1 MRMVRS
7 VMLLALLAAP
17 SAVFAQASPID
28 ARFEAGR
35 ALRRD
40 HRDAEAL
47 SHFQQLYAEAHEPR
61 ALAQVGLAQAALGR
75 WAEAEMN
82 LSQALANPDAWIAEN
97 RAGGA
102 MLDQQA
108 QRIAAHLGSLDVVS
122 DAPGAEVWVGGQRV
136 GTIPLARPLRLEAG
150 RVTFEVR
157 AAGYAPTQRV
167 ADVIAGGMSRESVS
181 LTRALS
187 SVEGPSQGV
196 GGTFFASGPTAQG
209 PSNTTRTLAWVA
221 AGGAVVF
228 LAGGAVAYALGA
240 PAADRWNDDAQC
252 LRPGMTR
259 EQQCSSDGSLARTMS
274 ALEITGFV
282 AGGALA
288 AASAALFYVSTPRGG
303 AALMALSCGGGPGEF
318 GVACGARF

>member
-1 MRMVRS
+1 MRTVRS

-17 SAVFAQASPID
+17 TAAFAQVSPDD

-35 ALRRD
+35 VLRRD

-47 SHFQQLYAEAHEPR
+47 SHFQQLYAETHQPR

-75 WAEAEMN
+75 WAEAEAN

-97 RAGGA
+97 RAAGA

-108 QRIAAHLGSLDVVS
+108 QRIAAHLGSLEVVS
-122 DAPGAEVWVGGQRV
+122 DTPGAEVWVGGQRV
-136 GTIPLARPLRLEAG
+136 GTLPLARPLRLEAG
-150 RVTFEVR
+150 RVTLEVR
-157 AAGYAPTQRV
+157 AAGYAPAQRI

-181 LTRALS
+181 LAPALNGTQ
-187 SVEGPSQGV
+187 GPSPGL
-196 GGTFFASGPTAQG
+196 GENSYASGPSAQA

-240 PAADRWNDDAQC
+240 PAAERWNDDAQC
-252 LRPGMTR
+252 LRPGSTR
-259 EQQCSSDGSLARTMS
+259 DAQCSSDGSFARTMS
-274 ALEITGFV
+274 ALELTGFI

-288 AASAALFYVSTPRGG
+288 AASAALFFVSMPSAGAPRT
-303 AALMALSCGGGPGEF
+303 ALSCGVGPGDL

>member
-7 VMLLALLAAP
+7 VMLLALVAAP
-17 SAVFAQASPID
+17 SAVFAQANPID

-47 SHFQQLYAEAHEPR
+47 SHFQQLYAESHQPR
-61 ALAQVGLAQAALGR
+61 ALAQVGLAEAALGR
-75 WAEAEMN
+75 WADAETH
-82 LSQALANPDAWIAEN
+82 LSQALASPDAWITEN
-97 RAGGA
+97 RAAGA

-136 GTIPLARPLRLEAG
+136 GTLPLARPLRLEAG

-167 ADVIAGGMSRESVS
+167 AEVIAGGMSRESVS
-181 LTRALS
+181 LTRALTAS
-187 SVEGPSQGV
+187 QGPSQGV
-196 GGTFFASGPTAQG
+196 SVTPVLGLPVAQP

-228 LAGGAVAYALGA
+228 VAGGAVAYAVGA
-240 PAADRWNDDAQC
+240 PAADRWNSDAC
-252 LRPGMTR
+252 LVAGRTR
-259 EQQCSSDGSLARTMS
+259 EQVCSSDGSLARTMS
-274 ALEITGFV
+274 ALEITGFI

-288 AASAALFYVSTPRGG
+288 AASAALFYVSGSRSGVATT
-303 AALMALSCGGGPGEF
+303 ALSCGGGPGDV
-318 GVACGARF
+318 GIACGARF